1 MSHKH
6 DTPKDEVEGIA
17 QRLHSERPE
26 PSPFELDRIKTSAM
40 SRAGKAPG
48 RLGARRLAVTGLTVG
63 LLAAGT
69 GGVIAGVRSVGHSG
83 DAAVAQYGNPH
94 GGVLGSKTSKKKT
107 RRRRIRIHI
116 KIPHGAK
123 LKKVTVKVNGKIAFV
138 PRGTRASTHI
148 SLTRPPCDKGAT
160 TVVVIAVTDS
170 GQTITQSHTYRHLC

>member
-6 DTPKDEVEGIA
+6 DTPKDDVEGIA

-107 RRRRIRIHI
+107 RKRRIRIHI